1 MYYTLIIN
9 DKEVHSKDCIYR
21 LDNEELHKISIIG
34 VFYASDD
41 YEYLKNLLEV
51 PIDIQLVGFE
61 DEVKFAELKYVV
73 LDNVEY
79 HLSEDD
85 VNFYGTFKVY
95 AEDTEK
101 LRER

>member
-1 MYYTLIIN
+1 M
-9 DKEVHSKDCIYR
+9 
-21 LDNEELHKISIIG
+21 
-34 VFYASDD
+34 
-41 YEYLKNLLEV
+41 
-51 PIDIQLVGFE
+51 
-61 DEVKFAELKYVV
+61 KFAELKYVV